1 MASEEMD
8 IESLLADI
16 LDDDKPLPVKPTV
29 AQAVV
34 NTQLNATG
42 NKAGDV
48 AMDNPEDFLESLMN
62 EPATPSPM
70 DVAAAAEVGAEMVLS
85 EVMEPAVT
93 QRVTERD
100 EIAEA
105 MKAHGLNVKTN
116 VTDSPEPKPA
126 KGAPVQI
133 KTITPNELVQNI
145 KDQAEVAT
153 AMDEADEAIER
164 LFAGDSPTS
173 PPKKQPLNA
182 QAHAGDGDGAAREA
196 GVFADSSEREEG
208 TAVTA
213 MKMPTFTA
221 DDFAE
226 TMDIRNFATLVTLNT
241 ARWHAKVKDR
251 QASKDAAAVSEAE
264 EGAFETRKHLLGGAN
279 AALKAI
285 HKAIDEARA
294 AHYEMTLPWTTTSM
308 QDIGRRTGGRLLPN
322 TLFVEYTT
330 VMATKKQQMLDAL
343 AKFEPEYPK
352 LIEEAK
358 KKLGKRFDAREYP
371 NVSSIRSH
379 FDLSFDFQPIPKG
392 DDFKGLPQVQLDALA
407 RKINDNTQKQAE
419 NAMQE
424 VWSRLHEA
432 VSRMAERLSSP
443 DKLFH
448 DSLVQNVRD
457 VARLLAHLNVTQD
470 AKVEALRKAV
480 EKHLCQ
486 HEPKVLRT
494 NMTIRAQVG
503 AHAVSIIQ
511 EMDK

>member
-1 MASEEMD
+1 MAEEFD
-8 IESLLADI
+8 LESLLSDI
-16 LDDDKPLPVKPTV
+16 LDDSKPLPTKPTV
-29 AQAVV
+29 AQTVI

-42 NKAGDV
+42 NKAGSV
-48 AMDNPEDFLESLMN
+48 AMDNAEDFLESLMN
-62 EPATPSPM
+62 EPAAPTPM
-70 DVAAAAEVGAEMVLS
+70 DVAGAVEVGAELAHA
-85 EVMEPAVT
+85 EAGLNDEEVT
-93 QRVTERD
+93 QRVT
-100 EIAEA
+100 
-105 MKAHGLNVKTN
+105 
-116 VTDSPEPKPA
+116 
-126 KGAPVQI
+126 
-133 KTITPNELVQNI
+133 
-145 KDQAEVAT
+145 
-153 AMDEADEAIER
+153 
-164 LFAGDSPTS
+164 
-173 PPKKQPLNA
+173 
-182 QAHAGDGDGAAREA
+182 

-208 TAVTA
+208 AAVVPV
-213 MKMPTFTA
+213 KMPTFTA

-251 QASKDAAAVSEAE
+251 QASKDAATANDADA
-264 EGAFETRKHLLGGAN
+264 GAFETRKHLLGGAS

-330 VMATKKQQMLDAL
+330 VMAQKKQQMLDAL
-343 AKFEPEYPK
+343 AKFEPEYPA
-352 LIEEAK
+352 LVEASK

-379 FDLSFDFQPIPKG
+379 FDLSFDFQPIPQG

-424 VWSRLHEA
+424 VWMRLYDV
-432 VSRMAERLSSP
+432 VSKMAERLSSP

-448 DSLVQNVRD
+448 NTLVQNVRD
-457 VARLLAHLNVTQD
+457 TARLMAHLNVVND
-470 AKVEALRKAV
+470 PKVEALRKKV

-486 HEPKVLRT
+486 HDPKELRE
-494 NMTIRAQVG
+494 NMTIRTQVA
-503 AHAVSIIQ
+503 AHAASIIQ
-511 EMDK
+511 EMNK

>member
-16 LDDDKPLPVKPTV
+16 LDDDKPLPKPTV
-29 AQAVV
+29 AQAVI
-34 NTQLNATG
+34 NTQLNASG

-48 AMDNPEDFLESLMN
+48 AMDNPEDFLESLMSE
-62 EPATPSPM
+62 EPAKPTPM
-70 DVAAAAEVGAEMVLS
+70 DVAAATEVSAEMVLS
-85 EVMEPAVT
+85 EAMEPEVT

-105 MKAHGLNVKTN
+105 MQAHGLA
-116 VTDSPEPKPA
+116 PKPA
-126 KGAPVQI
+126 KT
-133 KTITPNELVQNI
+133 KTDIYA
-145 KDQAEVAT
+145 DVAT
-153 AMDEADEAIER
+153 QIEATAAMDEADEAVNR
-164 LFAGDSPTS
+164 LFAGESPTTS
-173 PPKKQPLNA
+173 LAKPVKQLLNSM
-182 QAHAGDGDGAAREA
+182 AHAGDGDGAAREA
-196 GVFADSSEREEG
+196 GVFADSADREEG
-208 TAVTA
+208 AEVSA
-213 MKMPTFTA
+213 IKMPTFTA
-221 DDFAE
+221 ADFAE

-251 QASKDAAAVSEAE
+251 QASKDAASMNEAE

-343 AKFEPEYPK
+343 SKFEPEYPK

-470 AKVEALRKAV
+470 AKVEALRKSV

-494 NMTIRAQVG
+494 NQTIRAQVG

>member
-1 MASEEMD
+1 MASSEMD

-16 LDDDKPLPVKPTV
+16 LDDDKPLPTKPTV
-29 AQAVV
+29 AQVVV

-42 NKAGDV
+42 NKAGAV

-62 EPATPSPM
+62 EEPAAPTPM
-70 DVAAAAEVGAEMVLS
+70 DVAQAAEVGAEMALS
-85 EVMEPAVT
+85 EAMEPDIQHERRGPPVEVT

-105 MKAHGLNVKTN
+105 MESHGLA
-116 VTDSPEPKPA
+116 PK
-126 KGAPVQI
+126 QI
-133 KTITPNELVQNI
+133 KTYTLKEVVQNI
-145 KDQAEVAT
+145 KEKLEVEQVF
-153 AMDEADEAIER
+153 DEADEAVAA
-164 LFAGDSPTS
+164 LFGDTPSA
-173 PPKKQPLNA
+173 KQPA
-182 QAHAGDGDGAAREA
+182 QTNGPMTEA
-196 GVFADSSEREEG
+196 VHGGVFADSPDREEG
-208 TAVTA
+208 AAVTSL
-213 MKMPTFTA
+213 KMPTFTA
-221 DDFAE
+221 ADFAS

-251 QASKDAAAVSEAE
+251 QASKDAALVSEAE

-343 AKFEPEYPK
+343 AKFEPEYPT
-352 LIEEAK
+352 LIEAAK
-358 KKLGKRFDAREYP
+358 KKLGKRFDFREYP
-371 NVSSIRSH
+371 NVSSIRTH
-379 FDLSFDFQPIPKG
+379 FDLSFDFEPIPKG

-424 VWSRLHEA
+424 VWKRLHEA

-470 AKVEALRKAV
+470 AKVEALRKKV
-480 EKHLCQ
+480 DKHLCQ
-486 HEPKVLRT
+486 HEPKVLRS
-494 NMTIRAQVG
+494 NQIVRAQVG